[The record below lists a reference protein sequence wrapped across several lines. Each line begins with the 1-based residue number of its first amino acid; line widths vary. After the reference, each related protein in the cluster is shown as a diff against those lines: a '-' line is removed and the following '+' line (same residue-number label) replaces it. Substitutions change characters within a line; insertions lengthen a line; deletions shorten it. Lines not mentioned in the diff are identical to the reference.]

1 MVLILSR
8 ADLEQALT
16 MPDMISALES
26 AFKDLTLGK
35 TMKIPRSVVTLPEEG
50 GWIGIM
56 PAYLPTQNSFS
67 TKFVTL
73 YNENLNKGL
82 PAIIATVILNDPKT
96 GRVLSIMDGGVIT
109 AMRTGGL
116 GGLAAKYLSRS
127 DSHSVGIFGAG
138 VQARTQLRGL
148 VEVREI
154 NRAMVYDTVFD
165 RANKFSKEMS
175 DALKIPVE
183 VAETPSSVLEVS
195 DIVTT
200 VTPSSQ
206 PIFDGN
212 EIRPSTHISAFGNY
226 KTEERELDTATIV
239 RSKVYVDLVDAAL
252 DEAGDLLIPIKE
264 GSFSKDGIAGTLG
277 EVILGMKKG
286 RVSEDEITL
295 FKSVGLGIQ
304 DCAAAALAY
313 KNAVS
318 SNVGKEIELN

>member
-1 MVLILSR
+1 
-8 ADLEQALT
+8 
-16 MPDMISALES
+16 MPDMISALEG

-35 TMKIPRSVVTLPEEG
+35 TMKIPRSTVTIPEEG

-73 YNENLNKGL
+73 YNGNLKKGL
-82 PAIIATVILNDPKT
+82 PAIIATVILNDPGT
-96 GRVLSIMDGGVIT
+96 GKVLSIMDGGVIT

-127 DSHSVGIFGAG
+127 DSQVAGVFGAG
-138 VQARTQLRGL
+138 VQARTQLKAL
-148 VEVREI
+148 VQVREI
-154 NRAMVYDTVFD
+154 KRAMVYDTIFD
-165 RANKFSKEMS
+165 RAKNFSNEMS
-175 DALKIPVE
+175 SVLKIPVE
-183 VAETPSSVLEVS
+183 IADTSSAVLKAS
-195 DIVTT
+195 DIITT

-212 EIRPSTHISAFGNY
+212 ELKPGTHISAFGNY
-226 KTEERELDTATIV
+226 KTSERELDTSTIV
-239 RSKVYVDLVDAAL
+239 RSKVYVDQVEAAL
-252 DEAGDLLIPIKE
+252 DEAGDLLIPIGE
-264 GSFSKDGIAGTLG
+264 GKFSKNDIVGTLG

-286 RVSEDEITL
+286 RISDEEITL

-313 KNAVS
+313 RNAVT
-318 SNVGKEIELN
+318 NKVGKEIQLN